1 MLSFPVF
8 SNLLLVCLP
17 HFGYKYNNPITNDN
31 NLVLHSKKHRIVL
44 FISDKASLIQSNVY

>member
-44 FISDKASLIQSNVY
+44 FISDKASLFQSSVY